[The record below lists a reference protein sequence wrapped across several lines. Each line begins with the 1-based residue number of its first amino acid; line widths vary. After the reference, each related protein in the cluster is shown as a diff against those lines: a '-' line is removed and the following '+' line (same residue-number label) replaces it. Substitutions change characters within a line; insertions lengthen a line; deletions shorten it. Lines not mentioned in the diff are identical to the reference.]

1 MCFSF
6 NNMQVPTLRPQ
17 SSTSLLAEKKIIFKT
32 QAKTALGSKKK
43 KNSSFVTVWEKEIY
57 QSS

>member
-43 KNSSFVTVWEKEIY
+43 NSSFVTVWEKEIN
-57 QSS
+57 QAS